1 MFYMSVISQINEKK
15 FTNAH
20 ELIMEKFNRPLSLTT
35 EEKAYVLMEKS
46 QEEAWF
52 QQEENE

>member
-1 MFYMSVISQINEKK
+1 MSVIPQINEKK

-20 ELIMEKFNRPLSLTT
+20 ELIMEKFNRALSLTT
-35 EEKAYVLMEKS
+35 EERAYVLMEKS

-52 QQEENE
+52 